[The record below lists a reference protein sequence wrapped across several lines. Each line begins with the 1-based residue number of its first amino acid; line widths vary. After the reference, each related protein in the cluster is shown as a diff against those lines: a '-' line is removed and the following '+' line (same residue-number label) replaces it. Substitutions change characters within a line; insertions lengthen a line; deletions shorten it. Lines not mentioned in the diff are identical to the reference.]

1 MFRCMGS
8 WTSTLSPQGGLLGAE
23 DGRKPLLPKL
33 MNKQELRAKLFTS
46 YFISMG
52 PEGFWKQYVGL
63 LGLSR
68 GSKVLPSDRF
78 QSEIAF

>member
-1 MFRCMGS
+1 MGS

-23 DGRKPLLPKL
+23 EGRKPVLPKL
-33 MNKQELRAKLFTS
+33 MNKQKLRAKLFTS

-52 PEGFWKQYVGL
+52 PEGFWKKCVGFLRL
-63 LGLSR
+63 LR